1 VTTTAT
7 NRQDSVAQARSGKRF
22 AIIGVAGYIARRHLD
37 AIRAVGG
44 DLVAACDPFDSVGQI
59 NDFPSARFFT
69 EFAQFE
75 SYVRGL
81 GESGRG
87 VDYVT
92 ICSPNHL
99 HRAHVEFALRAGAD
113 AICEKPL
120 ALDPADVEAMMRLE
134 KETNRKVANI
144 LQLRL
149 NPDNQRLRDEL
160 RAAAAK
166 GPLEGELIYITQ
178 RGQWYHA
185 SWKGDERRSGG
196 LATNIGVH
204 FYDLLIYIFGP
215 PKQNIVHHRAMD
227 CATGV
232 LEFEGA
238 RIRWFLSINGRD
250 LPADAHGQKELNK
263 AARRLTIA
271 GRVCDLSG
279 DFTRLHTT
287 SYEEILVGRGFSLG
301 EAKPAIEVVAHIR
314 NAAPTAPGADAHPLL
329 AKVLAD
335 KDRYKDGLPV

>member
-1 VTTTAT
+1 MS
-7 NRQDSVAQARSGKRF
+7 QSPARKRF

-59 NDFPSARFFT
+59 NDFPAARFFT

-75 SYVRGL
+75 SYLRGL
-81 GESGRG
+81 AKEGRG
-87 VDYVT
+87 PEYVT
-92 ICSPNHL
+92 ICSPNYL
-99 HRAHVEFALRAGAD
+99 HPAHVDFTLRIGAH

-120 ALDPADVEAMMRLE
+120 ALDPSDVDQMMRLE
-134 KETNRKVANI
+134 TETGRQVANI

-149 NPDNQRLRDEL
+149 NPDNQKLREEL
-160 RAAAAK
+160 RAARAK
-166 GPLEGELIYITQ
+166 GPLQGELIYITQ

-185 SWKGDERRSGG
+185 SWKGDERKSGG

-215 PKQNIVHHRAMD
+215 PLRNVVHHRAMD
-227 CATGV
+227 CASGV

-238 RIRWFLSINGRD
+238 SIRWFLSINGRD
-250 LPADAHGQKELNK
+250 LPSDAQGQKELNK

-287 SYEEILVGRGFSLG
+287 SYEEILAGRGFPLS
-301 EAKPAIEVVAHIR
+301 EARPAIEIVSHIR
-314 NAAPTAPGADAHPLL
+314 NAPLTPAGANAHPLL
-329 AKVLAD
+329 TKVLAD
-335 KDRYKDGLPV
+335 TGRYRDGFPV

>member
-1 VTTTAT
+1 M
-7 NRQDSVAQARSGKRF
+7 AQARTGKRF

-59 NDFPSARFFT
+59 NDFPDARFFT

-75 SYVRGL
+75 SHVRGL
-81 GESGRG
+81 AREGRG

-120 ALDPADVEAMMRLE
+120 ALDPADVDAMMAVE
-134 KETNRKVANI
+134 AETGRRVSNI

-149 NPDNQRLRDEL
+149 NPDNERLKAEL
-160 RAAAAK
+160 TALAAERV
-166 GPLEGELIYITQ
+166 LEGELIYITQ

-204 FYDLLIYIFGP
+204 FYDLLIYVFGP
-215 PKQNIVHHRAMD
+215 PRANIVHHRAVD
-227 CATGV
+227 CASGV
-232 LEFEGA
+232 LEFDRA

-250 LPADAHGQKELNK
+250 LPGDAHGQKELNK

-271 GRVCDLSG
+271 GKVCDLSG

-287 SYEEILVGRGFSLG
+287 SYEEILAGRGFSL
-301 EAKPAIEVVAHIR
+301 ADARPAIEVVAQIR
-314 NAAPTAPGADAHPLL
+314 KAQPTAPGNDAHPLL
-329 AKVLAD
+329 TKVLAD
-335 KDRYKDGLPV
+335 RDRYRDGLPA